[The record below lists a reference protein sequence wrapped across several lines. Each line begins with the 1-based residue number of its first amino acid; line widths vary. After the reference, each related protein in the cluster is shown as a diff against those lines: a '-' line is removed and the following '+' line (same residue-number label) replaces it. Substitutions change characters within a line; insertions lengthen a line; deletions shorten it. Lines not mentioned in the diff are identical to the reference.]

1 MRDLICDVVNS
12 PIPCLELRYA
22 AIRWACI
29 INGVGTYD
37 KIVIENPKKIKE
49 EVKKIKKIT

>member
-1 MRDLICDVVNS
+1 
-12 PIPCLELRYA
+12 LELRYA

-49 EVKKIKKIT
+49 EVKKIKKITRLCA